1 MDGRDSVKCRK
12 SKLRDMIGIIWFV
25 NDNKDK
31 RVYSVILFLLK
42 NQKENVREKNV
53 YSELRFSN
61 LERES
66 MTSL

>member
-1 MDGRDSVKCRK
+1 MEMDGRDRVKCQK

-42 NQKENVREKNV
+42 SQKENVREKNI
-53 YSELRFSN
+53 YSELSF
-61 LERES
+61 
-66 MTSL
+66 